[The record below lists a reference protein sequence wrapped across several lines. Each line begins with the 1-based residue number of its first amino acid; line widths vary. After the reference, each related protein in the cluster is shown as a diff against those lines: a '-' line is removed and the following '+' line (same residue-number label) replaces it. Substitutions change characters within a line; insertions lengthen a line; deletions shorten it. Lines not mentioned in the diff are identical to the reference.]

1 MEGNYAAPHGGIAI
15 ILNENLTEDTAVPA
29 RRHKK
34 RRIQKKWLSATDT
47 GRRRTET
54 SIKRGTS

>member
-34 RRIQKKWLSATDT
+34 RRIQKKWL
-47 GRRRTET
+47 
-54 SIKRGTS
+54 KRYGYRKAPDRNLY